1 MKNQSSDVLK
11 VDDLCPDGIRVV
23 VAWDSM
29 VVGASIFVPCINTE
43 TARTQAACVMKD
55 RGWSVT
61 SRVRT
66 EDNKLG
72 VRIWRVL

>member
-11 VDDLCPDGIRVV
+11 VDDLCPDGIRIV

-43 TARTQAACVMKD
+43 TARTQAMNIMRD
-55 RGWSVT
+55 RGWSAT
-61 SRVRT
+61 ARVRN